1 MKLRFYA
8 VVLSLLPL
16 GCAVGPDYVKP
27 EVATPKMWSE
37 AKPAGTA
44 SPDAY
49 SAWWMFFNDPMLDK
63 LITEAVNANLD
74 LQLAAAR
81 LREARTQR
89 IIAVAGGLP
98 TIGARSNVN
107 RRLNASSFSQGGGS
121 GTTATGGGF
130 GFGEQIFNIYQM
142 GFDAQWEIDLFGGI
156 RRAVEAAD
164 ATIAAEEENSRDVL
178 ISLLAEV
185 ARNYIDVRTNQQLLA
200 VAEKHLRTQ
209 QETLALTESRQKAG
223 LTSELEVAQAASQL
237 AFTKGQLPVYD
248 TAKKQAVHA
257 LSILLGREPGALLSR
272 LEKTG
277 PIPAAENPALA
288 DLPSELLRRRPDIR
302 RAERQL
308 AASSA
313 QIGVATAELYPKLN
327 LAAFIGLQSLSITD
341 FTPLGKS
348 WSMASTLTM
357 PLFNWGKLQANIEA
371 KKAFY
376 EQSFLTYRKTILD
389 AFKEVEDALISYHNE
404 QERLSALTE
413 DVEANRLA
421 VELANER
428 YLKGLTGFLDVLIA
442 ERGLYQAQTNFVES
456 EAQLSVQLVALYK
469 ALGGGWENRPVP
481 ENQRPLKDTSLRPG
495 G

>member
-16 GCAVGPDYVKP
+16 SCAVGPDYVKP

-98 TIGARSNVN
+98 TIGTRSNVN